1 MTDAPK
7 SPDRTVHVKE
17 PADGGELLGD
27 EHDGDEHEDGE
38 GLATD
43 KGPAQADAED
53 SSMGGSSDGDTAS

>member
-7 SPDRTVHVKE
+7 NPDRTVHVKDS
-17 PADGGELLGD
+17 AK
-27 EHDGDEHEDGE
+27 GDEHENDE

-53 SSMGGSSDGDTAS
+53 PTMGGSSDGDTAP